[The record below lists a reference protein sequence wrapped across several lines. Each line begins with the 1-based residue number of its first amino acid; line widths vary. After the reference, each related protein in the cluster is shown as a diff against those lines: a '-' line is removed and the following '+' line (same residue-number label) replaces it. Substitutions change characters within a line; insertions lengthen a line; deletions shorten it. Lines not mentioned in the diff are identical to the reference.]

1 MIRKPLAST
10 ARTVLDLL
18 GDACDRVTGRRD
30 ALTPPRRLQF
40 VGGGDFRA
48 VGQHFLHLF
57 REVGDLRPDERVLDV
72 GCGVGRIAA
81 ALTGYLSTKARYEGF
96 DVVPEAI
103 RWCQRAI
110 TSRHPNFRFQLADLY
125 NKAYNPRGRQSA
137 SSFTFPYGDG
147 EFDFAFLTSVF
158 THMLPADTDRYLA
171 EIARVLAP
179 GGRCFATFFLLD
191 EEALRLIGEGKSTRP
206 MGHQLGSCRVD
217 NPKVPELAVGY
228 PEAEAAALFAKHGLV
243 IRQPVLHG
251 KWCGRPDAPSYQDII
266 TAARPPAGATGAA

>member
-110 TSRHPNFRFQLADLY
+110 TSRHPNFRFQLAD
-125 NKAYNPRGRQSA
+125 
-137 SSFTFPYGDG
+137 
-147 EFDFAFLTSVF
+147 
-158 THMLPADTDRYLA
+158 RYLA